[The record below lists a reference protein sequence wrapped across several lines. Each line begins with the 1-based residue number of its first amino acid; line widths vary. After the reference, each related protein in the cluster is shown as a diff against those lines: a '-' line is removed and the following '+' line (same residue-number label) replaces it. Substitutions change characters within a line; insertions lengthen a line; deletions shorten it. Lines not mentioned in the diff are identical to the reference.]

1 MTAPKNIMKN
11 VANTAQTTALPPL
24 TATVGVPAAN
34 KVDVDVD
41 VDAEVVP
48 VPVPVPVV
56 SPDTNVVGEVT
67 SPSATIHP
75 ARQTNIQANV
85 LR

>member
-48 VPVPVPVV
+48 VPVPVV